1 VIISIKETKRAM
13 QNINKTKSLLFEK
26 TEMIDKTLPNLTK
39 RENKISDEKWGGILK
54 TNTNEFQRIIGEVF
68 ENRYSNNL

>member
-39 RENKISDEKWGGILK
+39 RENKISDEKWGRDIK
-54 TNTNEFQRIIGEVF
+54 NKYQ
-68 ENRYSNNL
+68 